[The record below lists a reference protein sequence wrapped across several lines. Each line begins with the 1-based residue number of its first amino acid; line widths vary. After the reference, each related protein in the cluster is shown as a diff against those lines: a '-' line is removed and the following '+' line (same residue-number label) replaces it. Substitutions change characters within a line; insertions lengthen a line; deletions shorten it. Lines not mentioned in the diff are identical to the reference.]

1 MFPWEVG
8 VLRLQAYYYP
18 PLLEH
23 GTCSWLR
30 FSTFSIQD
38 PQVVTDGLTICNRR
52 FYGHHESKMSDK
64 DIEVK
69 DADEVTTCYQL
80 CKDLACEHHEA
91 FGEHWHKIVLKE
103 DVTQFWSDET
113 NPFLD
118 DR

>member
-1 MFPWEVG
+1 M
-8 VLRLQAYYYP
+8 
-18 PLLEH
+18 EH
-23 GTCSWLR
+23 VPWLR
-30 FSTFSIQD
+30 FSTFSFLD
-38 PQVVTDGLTICNRR
+38 PQVVTEGLTICNRS
-52 FYGHHESKMSDK
+52 FYGHHQSTMSDK

-69 DADEVTTCYQL
+69 DADDVTVCYQP
-80 CKDLACEHHEA
+80 CKDLACEYREA